1 MDAGEKSKY
10 FGYLKAKF
18 CSFSSGKK
26 LFLIFQQ
33 SQLFLNHH

>member
-18 CSFSSGKK
+18 LL
-26 LFLIFQQ
+26 LFIREEIISYLPAITAV
-33 SQLFLNHH
+33 S